1 MVHLFLHNFL
11 FPCRA
16 TGKLMPCPLM
26 DPPRS
31 VQAVRNGGKPQVS
44 HPLVSQDSTLLEYN
58 TAIRPSTKGI
68 IKEGLLR
75 IKDCFQENIT
85 SRKRLVAFQ
94 TSFLNLHPTTEC
106 NRPNEFWKIRGA
118 NWLKQ
123 SAQPVHGPPHHS
135 LPSFG
140 TCTAKSNQ

>member
-1 MVHLFLHNFL
+1 MVQVFLHNFL

-75 IKDCFQENIT
+75 IKDCFKKTSLQENAL
-85 SRKRLVAFQ
+85 SHF
-94 TSFLNLHPTTEC
+94 
-106 NRPNEFWKIRGA
+106 RPLF
-118 NWLKQ
+118 
-123 SAQPVHGPPHHS
+123 
-135 LPSFG
+135 
-140 TCTAKSNQ
+140 